1 MRIAYHIQI
10 FLTFVTMAWVHAFSN
25 GCKVIAQC
33 SAIEISAVNES
44 EQKIAKKFHAMINAY
59 RIENR
64 IHPLKWND
72 TLCAAASN
80 HSRWMAVND
89 ELDHVE
95 HIRGEYYTGREVTDR
110 ITYAYNRSGENY
122 CGENCLYFT
131 YDMDTTCVIADS
143 VAEDIARE
151 AFLIWRDSP
160 GHNSNMLHPFSM
172 HGVGF
177 CYRAGVIWSTD
188 VFFWRADRQNSK
200 DTQRR
205 PRLWITRL
213 FIKN

>member
-1 MRIAYHIQI
+1 MRISFQIQI
-10 FLTFVTMAWVHAFSN
+10 FLILVMMAWVHSFSS
-25 GCKVIAQC
+25 GCKAIAQ
-33 SAIEISAVNES
+33 SNAIEISAVTES
-44 EQKIAKKFHAMINAY
+44 EQKIAIKFHAMINAY
-59 RIENR
+59 RIEKR

-72 TLCAAASN
+72 TLCAAARN

-110 ITYAYNRSGENY
+110 ITYASNRSGEKY

-131 YDMDTTCVIADS
+131 RDMDTTCVIEDS

-160 GHNSNMLHPFSM
+160 GHNSNMLHSYAM

-177 CYRAGVIWSTD
+177 CYRAGVVWSTD
-188 VFFWRADRQNSK
+188 VFLGRDDRLKSK
-200 DTQRR
+200 HPRRR
-205 PRLWITRL
+205 PKLWITRM